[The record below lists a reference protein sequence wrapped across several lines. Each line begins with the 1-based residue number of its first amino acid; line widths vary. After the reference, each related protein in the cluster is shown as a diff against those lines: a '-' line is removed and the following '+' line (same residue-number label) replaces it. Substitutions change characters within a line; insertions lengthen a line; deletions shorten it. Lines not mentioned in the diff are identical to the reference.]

1 MTVSDG
7 VTAFLAYKKYLST
20 KQTRRKTTIQLENQ
34 KEELIH
40 TSSFSFRELENEE
53 PNPTTFIVDRIL
65 PTGLNLLCGSSKIG
79 KSWFALEL
87 AIDVAR
93 GERFLG
99 FRTNRCSV
107 FYYALEDTR
116 NRLYE
121 RSKTILEGEE
131 LPSSLK
137 GNTCASS
144 LSSSFLCELE
154 RELNNDPTIKLV
166 IVDTFQKIRG
176 KARSNEQAYAYD
188 YREMSSLKRFADEK
202 GICMLLIHHTRK
214 AMDNDKYNMVN
225 GTTGIIG
232 SADNTMILSKDNR
245 MDSKATLSI
254 TGRDI
259 ESQEYVLD
267 FNSSNCKWEMRSTVA
282 EELEKETM
290 DEFNKSFVV
299 TKIFSTP
306 RPFSI
311 TAAEL
316 ADTIADDFGVKM
328 DLFKV
333 GQEINKFQ
341 QILLEKYR
349 IKHSFKRTSTK
360 RIHTFEDI

>member
-1 MTVSDG
+1 M
-7 VTAFLAYKKYLST
+7 
-20 KQTRRKTTIQLENQ
+20 
-34 KEELIH
+34 
-40 TSSFSFRELENEE
+40 
-53 PNPTTFIVDRIL
+53 
-65 PTGLNLLCGSSKIG
+65 
-79 KSWFALEL
+79 
-87 AIDVAR
+87 
-93 GERFLG
+93 
-99 FRTNRCSV
+99 
-107 FYYALEDTR
+107 EDTR

-121 RSKTILEGEE
+121 RSKTILEGDE
-131 LPSSLK
+131 LPSNLK
-137 GNTCASS
+137 GNTYASS
-144 LSSSFLCELE
+144 LSSTFLCELE
-154 RELNNDPTIKLV
+154 RELKDDPTIKLV
-166 IVDTFQKIRG
+166 IVDTLQKIRG
-176 KARSNEQAYAYD
+176 KARSTEQAYAYD

-214 AMDNDKYNMVN
+214 ALDNDKYNMVN

-267 FNSSNCKWEMRSTVA
+267 FNTSNCRWEMKSTVA

-290 DEFNKSFVV
+290 DEFHKSFVV
-299 TKIFSTP
+299 TKIFSMP

-311 TAAEL
+311 TAGEL
-316 ADTIADDFGVKM
+316 ADAIADDSGVKM

-341 QILLEKYR
+341 QILLEKYH